1 MRAVRFHRYG
11 TAGELRVD
19 TVPDPVP
26 GPGEVVVRVR
36 ACAVN
41 HWDVD
46 MRNGTSRL
54 PLELPHT
61 PGIEVAGD
69 VVALGERV
77 EDVEPGERVMP
88 IFQWHCGRC
97 EWCAAGQHHHCS
109 EVRMLGVTEPGGYA
123 DYVVVPAWTVRRL
136 ADSVPYEEAA
146 ALQGTYAPVW
156 HALVNRI
163 GVRPGMTVLVNAVGS
178 GAGSAGLQVAVLM
191 GARVIASAGS
201 DDKLRRA
208 LAEGADGVVN
218 YRAQDLTAQVRELT
232 GGRGV
237 DVVLECVGGELFG
250 PSLRA
255 LARDGRLVTIG
266 AHAGEEVPLD
276 IVPLFRNQWSII
288 GSVRCTV
295 PDIEQVLQLLTE
307 GRLRPIVH
315 RTYALEEA
323 ARAHDD
329 LEARRHYGKLI
340 LVTEE
345 ADRASPE
352 FTD

>member
-11 TAGELRVD
+11 RADELRVEEI
-19 TVPDPVP
+19 PDPLP
-26 GPGEVVVRVR
+26 GPGEVLVRVR

-46 MRNGTSRL
+46 MRSGTSRL
-54 PLELPHT
+54 ALELPHT

-69 VVALGERV
+69 VVRLGDGV
-77 EDVEPGERVMP
+77 EEVAPGERVVP

-97 EWCAAGQHHHCS
+97 EWCAAGHHHHCS
-109 EVRMLGVTEPGGYA
+109 QVRMLGVTEPGGYA
-123 DYVVVPAWTVRRL
+123 EYVVVPGWTLRRL
-136 ADSVPYEEAA
+136 GDGVAYEAAA

-156 HALVNRI
+156 HALA
-163 GVRPGMTVLVNAVGS
+163 VRVGLQPGMTVLVNAVGG
-178 GAGSAGLQVAVLM
+178 GAGSAGLQVALVL

-208 LAEGADGVVN
+208 LVEGAEATVN
-218 YRAQDLTAQVRELT
+218 NRTEDLTARVRELT

-250 PSLRA
+250 ASLAA

-295 PDIEQVLQLLTE
+295 PDIERVLQLLTD
-307 GRLRPIVH
+307 GRIRPIIH
-315 RTYALEEA
+315 RTYPLEEA

-329 LEARRHYGKLI
+329 LEERRHYGKLI
-340 LVTEE
+340 LV
-345 ADRASPE
+345 P
-352 FTD
+352 